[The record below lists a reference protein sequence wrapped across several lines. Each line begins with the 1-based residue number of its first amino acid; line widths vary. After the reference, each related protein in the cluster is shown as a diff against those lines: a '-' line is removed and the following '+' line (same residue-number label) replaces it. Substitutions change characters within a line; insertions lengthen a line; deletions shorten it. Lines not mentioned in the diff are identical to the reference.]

1 MLPCSD
7 EASGRP
13 QTMMNRWLRGWL
25 EVHGAVEVAATGA
38 AAGCPDE
45 RWCARSTR
53 LRDQAVWSSVLM
65 SPFLVCVVSYSFLNE
80 LPFAG

>member
-1 MLPCSD
+1 VLPCSD

-13 QTMMNRWLRGWL
+13 RTMMNHWLRGWL
-25 EVHGAVEVAATGA
+25 EIHGAVEVAATGA

-53 LRDQAVWSSVLM
+53 LRGRAVWSSVLM
-65 SPFLVCVVSYSFLNE
+65 SPFLVCVISYSFLNE

>member
-1 MLPCSD
+1 VLPRSD

-13 QTMMNRWLRGWL
+13 RAMMNRWLRGWP
-25 EVHGAVEVAATGA
+25 EVHAAVEVAATGA

-45 RWCARSTR
+45 RWCARATR

-65 SPFLVCVVSYSFLNE
+65 SPFLVCVISYSFLNE